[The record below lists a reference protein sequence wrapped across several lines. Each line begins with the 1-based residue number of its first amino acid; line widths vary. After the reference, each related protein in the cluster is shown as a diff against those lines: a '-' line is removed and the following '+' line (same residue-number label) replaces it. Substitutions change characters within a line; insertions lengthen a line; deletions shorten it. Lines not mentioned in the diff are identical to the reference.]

1 MILNIK
7 EAVEKTNKDPK
18 IIFREM
24 VIYLTDVI
32 GHKMTTIAS
41 LIGMNYDKVKNIKK
55 GGSSA
60 DLEHLVKLIVAFPEL
75 ERKIGL
81 AEEVKGCLPEV
92 KEDVDE
98 LKSEVK
104 RLKRQNEE
112 IILTLIKMQ
121 NKLFHPPSD

>member
-1 MILNIK
+1 MVLNVK

-24 VIYLTDVI
+24 IIYLTDVV

-41 LIGMNYDKVKNIKK
+41 LIGMDYNKVKNIKK

-60 DLEHLVKLIVAFPEL
+60 DLKHLVKLIAAFPEL
-75 ERKIGL
+75 EKKIGL
-81 AEEVKGCLPEV
+81 VKEVKGGLPEV

-98 LKSEVK
+98 LKAEVE

-112 IILTLIKMQ
+112 IMLTLIKMQ
-121 NKLFHPPSD
+121 NKLFN